1 MAMFAR
7 STTRAGLSDPGNE
20 TTIVAAAGAIKA
32 LMSVITIART
42 FLIQ

>member
-1 MAMFAR
+1 MFAR

-20 TTIVAAAGAIKA
+20 NTNVAAAGAINA

-42 FLIQ
+42 LLKQ